1 MGDGMNFRMIKKD
14 NHLNSKLEK
23 DSTQVD
29 YLAKVIILVLG
40 DSAAIFTNKDD
51 CHIYHFFT
59 FNKNKLKMINI

>member
-1 MGDGMNFRMIKKD
+1 MNFRMIKKD

-29 YLAKVIILVLG
+29 YLAKVIILVFV

-59 FNKNKLKMINI
+59 FNKNKIK